1 MTRNELQLR
10 AELRKE
16 IHLGTGRYT
25 GEDLYVPLDELKK
38 TSVHIIGAAGYGKS
52 FYLRNLIRQFI
63 RYGQPF
69 SLIDPHRELYDFAV
83 SALRR
88 SSVPKAKVVL
98 VDPGDRNYS
107 VAFNPLS
114 CGIADPGEAASLVLE
129 ACLKVWGAK
138 SFDETPRL
146 ERILRG
152 TFRLLVESGLTLLE
166 APDVLNVDNTSLRL
180 ALRESVSDPLV
191 RQDWAEFEKWPR
203 HEKLAV
209 VESSQ
214 NRLRRFIQS
223 EQVQLML
230 GQRRNALNLQNVID
244 DGQYLLAN
252 VGSIPAPETQRLLG
266 ALLVNAIFHAA
277 KQRNPKHRRDYFLI
291 VDECGQFAT
300 RDIANSLDEL
310 RKFGVHLILAH
321 QRLRQLER
329 EDSEVLSAVL
339 TNAKVRIVFG
349 GLERPEAERMARE
362 LFTGQVQ
369 GERVKHINVQT
380 KFRPVLD
387 TFEIETESWSESE
400 SASESSGWSSGSS
413 ESEGESE
420 SHPEENDDAANR
432 TLTTTVSEGIS
443 RSESGSLSSG
453 RSTTHGGSRSIVP
466 ITRHEEF
473 HEESSRQYWGIDEQW
488 EKFIAVVHQLPK
500 REALVRIHSGPVVHV
515 VTPDVPTEADERAV
529 ERFKNKTLEQ
539 SSYAQPTE
547 VVVQEIQSRRE
558 QMNLTVIK
566 KEEAGHPFKVK
577 SFRE

>member
-1 MTRNELQLR
+1 MDSNTLR
-10 AELRKE
+10 LRSELRRD

-25 GEDLYVPLDELKK
+25 QEDLYVPLDELKN

-52 FYLRNLIRQFI
+52 FYLRNLIRQFV

-69 SLIDPHRELYDFAV
+69 GLIDPHRELYDFAV

-88 SSVPKAKVVL
+88 SSVPKQKVVL
-98 VDPGDRNYS
+98 LDPGDRKYS
-107 VAFNPLS
+107 VAFNPLY
-114 CGIADPGEAASLVLE
+114 CGITDPGEAASLVME
-129 ACLKVWGAK
+129 ACLKAWG
-138 SFDETPRL
+138 SVNFDQTPRL

-203 HEKLAV
+203 QEKLAV

-230 GQRRNALNLQNVID
+230 GQRRNALQLQNVID
-244 DGQYLLAN
+244 SGQFLLAN
-252 VGSIPAPETQRLLG
+252 IGNVPAPETQRLLG

-291 VDECGQFAT
+291 IDECGQFAT

-362 LFTGQVQ
+362 LFTGRVH
-369 GERVKHINVQT
+369 GERVKHINIQT
-380 KFRPVLD
+380 KFRPIED
-387 TFEIETESWSESE
+387 TCEIETESWSETAGQSQ
-400 SASESSGWSSGSS
+400 SSGWSSGSS
-413 ESEGESE
+413 QGDGESDSGRE
-420 SHPEENDDAANR
+420 DDDAADH
-432 TLTTTVSEGIS
+432 TLTTSTSES
-443 RSESGSLSSG
+443 VTRSESGSRSSTSSAT
-453 RSTTHGGSRSIVP
+453 RGGSRSVVP

-488 EKFIAVVHQLPK
+488 EQLIATVHQLPK
-500 REALVRIHSGPVVHV
+500 REALVRVHGGPVHHV
-515 VTPDVPTEADERAV
+515 VTPDVPVEADDRAV
-529 ERFKNKTLEQ
+529 DRFKEKTLEHA
-539 SSYAQPTE
+539 SYAQPAM
-547 VVVQEIQSRRE
+547 VVVQEIQERRQ

-566 KEEAGHPFKVK
+566 KEEAGRPFDVK
-577 SFRE
+577 TFRE